1 MNTMNTM
8 NTTKYQLF
16 TYEGERGPRAG
27 LTVGTH
33 WFNLG
38 DVARATDRTRLADL
52 SFDDLVAQWGSV
64 AAELNALA
72 TEIAANPP
80 RFAAEALDTAS
91 LTLRAPFIR
100 PGAIYAAGANYRDH
114 VEAMGRAFNQKLVL
128 DPKKEGVPPWHFL
141 KSGQATLSGH
151 RGDVPFPAR
160 TERLD
165 WEAELAVVI
174 GKRAS
179 KVSVESA
186 LEHVAGYMCAND
198 LSARDHL
205 VRGNV
210 DPSSPFRFDWIG
222 HKCFNGSC
230 PLGPVF
236 TPAQFI
242 ETPENLDIKLWLNG
256 ELRQDSNTRNHLYGV
271 ADQIAHLSER
281 VDLYP
286 GDVILTGTPAG
297 VGMETG
303 TFLKRGDV
311 MKVWIEGLGELE
323 TRIV

>member
-1 MNTMNTM
+1 MTSM
-8 NTTKYQLF
+8 KYQLF
-16 TYEGERGPRAG
+16 TYEKTERIARSGIS
-27 LTVGTH
+27 VGTE
-33 WFNLG
+33 WFDLG
-38 DVARATDRTRLADL
+38 QVASVAGCPGVATASL
-52 SFDDLVAQWGSV
+52 DDLVARWASCMPELDKLAADL
-64 AAELNALA
+64 AAE
-72 TEIAANPP
+72 PD
-80 RFAAEALDTAS
+80 RFSSAALDAAS
-91 LTLRAPFIR
+91 LVLRSPFGR

-141 KSGQATLSGH
+141 KAGAATLSGH
-151 RGDVPFPAR
+151 RGEVAYPAR

-174 GKRAS
+174 GRRATQ
-179 KVSVESA
+179 VGVDSA
-186 LEHVAGYMCAND
+186 LDYVAGYMCAND

-205 VRGNV
+205 VRDGV

-236 TPAQFI
+236 TPAQFVRS
-242 ETPENLDIKLWLNG
+242 PENLAIKLWVNG
-256 ELRQDSNTRNHLYGV
+256 ELRQDSNTSNHLYGV
-271 ADQIAHLSER
+271 AEQIAYLSQR
-281 VDLYP
+281 VDLLP

-311 MKVWIEGLGELE
+311 TKVWIEALGELE

>member
-1 MNTMNTM
+1 M
-8 NTTKYQLF
+8 KYQLF
-16 TYEGERGPRAG
+16 TYEKTERVARSGIAVGTAWFDLGDAASVAGCADLAAASLDEVVGRWASCVPELDALAAG
-27 LTVGTH
+27 LAA
-33 WFNLG
+33 
-38 DVARATDRTRLADL
+38 DPDRYA
-52 SFDDLVAQWGSV
+52 SA
-64 AAELNALA
+64 
-72 TEIAANPP
+72 
-80 RFAAEALDTAS
+80 ALDAAS
-91 LTLRAPFIR
+91 IVLRSPFAR

-114 VEAMGRAFNQKLVL
+114 VEAMGRALNQKLVL

-141 KSGQATLSGH
+141 KSGAATLSGH
-151 RGDVPFPAR
+151 RGEVTYPAN

-174 GKRAS
+174 GRRAAQ
-179 KVSVESA
+179 VGVGSA
-186 LEHVAGYMCAND
+186 LDHVAGYMCAND

-205 VRGNV
+205 VRHGV

-236 TPAQFI
+236 TPAQFVR
-242 ETPENLDIKLWLNG
+242 TPENLAIKLWVNG
-256 ELRQDSNTRNHLYGV
+256 ELRQDSNTSNHLYGV
-271 ADQIAHLSER
+271 AEQIAYLSER
-281 VDLYP
+281 VDLLP

-303 TFLKRGDV
+303 TFLQRGDV
-311 MKVWIEGLGELE
+311 TRVWIETLGELE